1 MLLSSLSFAIVNL
14 MVKILTNSYGLYPS
28 IQVYPPYELV
38 FFRSIVSLSI
48 SLAIIKYKGIPILGN
63 NKRWLFIRGVFG
75 ATALLLFFY
84 TLKNLP
90 IAVATTVQYLSPVF
104 TVIFAIFINHQKVK
118 SIQWLFFLIAFSGVI
133 LIGFS
138 KSNDL
143 RIVIEPIWLILGVL
157 SAVLSGI
164 AYNAII
170 KCKTTDEPITIVMYF
185 PLVATPIMFA
195 IMLYNGYIV
204 PKGYEWG
211 LLLLIGIFTQIAQ
224 VLMTR
229 AFHFADA
236 SKVTP
241 IKYFGAIY
249 AVLIGYFIFDET
261 LSLYVSVGI
270 VLILTG
276 VLLNTI
282 LVKSK

>member
-1 MLLSSLSFAIVNL
+1 
-14 MVKILTNSYGLYPS
+14 
-28 IQVYPPYELV
+28 
-38 FFRSIVSLSI
+38 
-48 SLAIIKYKGIPILGN
+48 
-63 NKRWLFIRGVFG
+63 
-75 ATALLLFFY
+75 
-84 TLKNLP
+84 
-90 IAVATTVQYLSPVF
+90 
-104 TVIFAIFINHQKVK
+104 
-118 SIQWLFFLIAFSGVI
+118 
-133 LIGFS
+133 
-138 KSNDL
+138 
-143 RIVIEPIWLILGVL
+143 
-157 SAVLSGI
+157 
-164 AYNAII
+164 
-170 KCKTTDEPITIVMYF
+170 MYF
-185 PLVATPIMFA
+185 PLVATPIMFV

-229 AFHFADA
+229 AFHYADA

>member
-1 MLLSSLSFAIVNL
+1 MFGYNKKWLL
-14 MVKILTNSYGLYPS
+14 
-28 IQVYPPYELV
+28 
-38 FFRSIVSLSI
+38 
-48 SLAIIKYKGIPILGN
+48 
-63 NKRWLFIRGVFG
+63 IRGVFG

-90 IAVATTVQYLSPVF
+90 IAVATTVQYLSPIF
-104 TVIFAIFINHQKVK
+104 TIILAIFINHQKVK

-133 LIGFS
+133 FIGFG
-138 KSNDL
+138 KSNDS
-143 RIVIEPIWLILGVL
+143 RVIIEPIWLILGVV
-157 SAVLSGI
+157 SAMLSGV

-170 KCKTTDEPITIVMYF
+170 KCRATDEPITIVMYF
-185 PLVATPIMFA
+185 PLVATPIMFF
-195 IMLYNGYIV
+195 IMIYNGYVI

-224 VLMTR
+224 VFMTR
-229 AFHFADA
+229 AFHFTEA

-261 LSLYVSVGI
+261 LSLYVSFGI
-270 VLILTG
+270 SLILIG
-276 VLLNTI
+276 VLLNTF
-282 LVKSK
+282 LVKRKKIKP